1 MKWLRGDSG
10 EAVSIPVYQNGDGDM
25 FVPGLD
31 EMADTFKGPIL
42 AAFDQDGV
50 LPGDA
55 AERAAEMLR
64 ELDTCLAHWI
74 GFIEDAERAS
84 DDDDDDD
91 GVVDIGEIL
100 RA

>member
-1 MKWLRGDSG
+1 MLVGTMKWLRGDSG

-42 AAFDQDGV
+42 AAFAEDEVPPGV
-50 LPGDA
+50 A
-55 AERAAEMLR
+55 AERFADMAYVLNSY
-64 ELDTCLAHWI
+64 L
-74 GFIEDAERAS
+74 EDWVGVG

-91 GVVDIGEIL
+91 DVVDIGEIL
-100 RA
+100 WA